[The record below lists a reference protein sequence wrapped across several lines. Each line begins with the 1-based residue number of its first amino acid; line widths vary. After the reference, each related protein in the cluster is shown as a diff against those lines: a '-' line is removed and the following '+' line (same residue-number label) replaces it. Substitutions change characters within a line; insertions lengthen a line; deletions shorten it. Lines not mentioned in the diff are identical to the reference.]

1 MLQPVKKRS
10 FAGCTAKRFGSTSIY
25 IAAEARRVKR
35 GGDGCRDNDV
45 ASFPMRTKLCSTG
58 RKRIPLIK
66 DHRSGPQCA
75 FFVSTGQNEKGR
87 ERERALIAMKTE
99 RNGSKVDGDGA
110 RWGMKGKGRERGRG
124 RKREEKEASLF
135 RNVPVG
141 IDSDSG
147 SATRLMAARSFANPF
162 SVPAPLPFTRCQ
174 PLRRV

>member
-1 MLQPVKKRS
+1 MLQSVKKRS

-87 ERERALIAMKTE
+87 ERESVDRDE
-99 RNGSKVDGDGA
+99 NGSKVDGDGA
-110 RWGMKGKGRERGRG
+110 RWGMKGKGREGEGEGEKG
-124 RKREEKEASLF
+124 RKKKRLC
-135 RNVPVG
+135 
-141 IDSDSG
+141 
-147 SATRLMAARSFANPF
+147 SAMCR
-162 SVPAPLPFTRCQ
+162 
-174 PLRRV
+174 

>member
-25 IAAEARRVKR
+25 IAAEARVKR
-35 GGDGCRDNDV
+35 RGNGCRDNDV

-87 ERERALIAMKTE
+87 SVDRDENRAKRIE
-99 RNGSKVDGDGA
+99 GCWGWSEIGDEG
-110 RWGMKGKGRERGRG
+110 
-124 RKREEKEASLF
+124 
-135 RNVPVG
+135 
-141 IDSDSG
+141 
-147 SATRLMAARSFANPF
+147 
-162 SVPAPLPFTRCQ
+162 
-174 PLRRV
+174 